1 MDQIHIWGF
10 FFGLGL
16 FLLGMMMLEQGLKGF
31 AGKSLKRFLR
41 QRTRSPVRGVITG
54 TFATMLLQSSSLVGL
69 ITLAFVGAGILRL
82 RNALGII
89 FGSNLGTTMTGWIVT
104 AIGFKL
110 ELDIFA
116 EPIIALG
123 ALGTVFLNKGT
134 RFYFYSNFILGLG
147 LLLLGLGEM
156 KSGFGSLAEHFDV
169 SMFSGH
175 HPVVY
180 LLAGAAF
187 TAVIQSSSATM
198 MILLSALNAD
208 IIDLFAAAALLI
220 GADLGTTS
228 TVLLGALKGSAEKRR
243 VALSH
248 FTFNLVTDV
257 IAFIFIP
264 LYLSLI
270 GNIIKVQDPLY
281 ALVIFHSL
289 FNLVG
294 IVIFIPFVDHFI
306 RFLKWAIHE
315 RTDELKKFCKYI
327 YAVPPEITDAAI
339 QVVRKEL
346 REMLDLVISINLFV
360 FDRDKSSDLLKFED
374 SSGVS
379 KVRYEQAYQILKEK
393 EGELL
398 RYTSSVQSKS
408 QDDAEINEVNQL
420 NHAIRN
426 AMYAAKHIKDIQHDV
441 EAFSRSGKSMIKKWQ
456 KELRAHILNLYDNMP
471 GKTDGKKIPAGGTSR
486 TGDRI
491 REIYDGFIEEV
502 YSSTRKEKLDNIEIS
517 TMLNLNRA
525 IYLSNCALQEVIRE
539 LADADK
545 PVRFSQT

>member
-1 MDQIHIWGF
+1 VNQIHIWGF

-16 FLLGMMMLEQGLKGF
+16 FLFGMMMLEQGLKGF
-31 AGKSLKRFLR
+31 AGKPLKHFLR
-41 QRTRSPVRGVITG
+41 QRTRSPVRGVVMG

-110 ELDIFA
+110 ELGIFA
-116 EPIIALG
+116 EPIIAFG
-123 ALGTVFLNKGT
+123 ALGTVFLKKET

-175 HPVVY
+175 HPVIY

-187 TAVIQSSSATM
+187 TAIIQSSSATM
-198 MILLSALNAD
+198 MILLSALNVG

-248 FTFNLVTDV
+248 FMFNLVIDI

-264 LYLSLI
+264 LYLSFI
-270 GNIIKVQDPLY
+270 ANTIKVDDPLY
-281 ALVIFHSL
+281 ALVTFHSL

-294 IVIFIPFVDHFI
+294 IVIFIPFIDYFI
-306 RFLKWAIHE
+306 RFLKWAISE
-315 RTDELKKFCKYI
+315 RTDALTKFCKYI
-327 YAVPPEITDAAI
+327 YSVPPEITDAAI

-346 REMLDLVISINLFV
+346 REMLDLVLSINLFV
-360 FDRDKSSDLLKFED
+360 FDIDKTGDFLKLQD

-379 KVRYEQAYQILKEK
+379 KVQYEQSYHILKEK

-398 RYTSSVQSKS
+398 RYTNSVQRNSR
-408 QDDAEINEVNQL
+408 DDDEINEVNQI

-426 AMYAAKHIKDIQHDV
+426 AMYAAKHIKDIRQDV
-441 EAFSRSGKSMIKKWQ
+441 MLFSHSGNPTLKRWQDKLRGQICSLYGNMIS
-456 KELRAHILNLYDNMP
+456 R
-471 GKTDGKKIPAGGTSR
+471 TDGRRASTDDISR
-486 TGDRI
+486 TGDKT
-491 REIYDGFIEEV
+491 REIYDELIEEV
-502 YSSTRKEKLDNIEIS
+502 YTSAGKETLNNIEIS

-525 IYLSNCALQEVIRE
+525 VYLSNCALREVDRE
-539 LADADK
+539 LLEVVKSDEI
-545 PVRFSQT
+545 